1 MTRYTTFNHT
11 ADLGIEVSGRDE
23 KELFSNAA
31 FAVFDIITDLHDVN
45 ATEAH
50 RFAVEGSD
58 REDLLVNY
66 LREVLYMFSGQGLL
80 LKDFSILEIN
90 GRHLVAEVRGEPFDS
105 ARHGIK
111 TEIKAV
117 TYHEVEIRETE
128 KGLKARLIFDV

>member
-1 MTRYTTFNHT
+1 MPRYTTFNHT
-11 ADLGIEVSGRDE
+11 ADLGIEVSGKDE

-31 FAVFDIITDLHDVN
+31 FAVFDITADLHDVN
-45 ATEAH
+45 AIKVH
-50 RFAVEGSD
+50 RFAVEGSG

-66 LREVLYMFSGQGLL
+66 LREVLYMFSGHGLL
-80 LKDFSILEIN
+80 LKDFSILEID

-105 ARHGIK
+105 ARHSIK

-117 TYHEVEIRETE
+117 TYHEAEIRETE

>member
-45 ATEAH
+45 AIEVH
-50 RFAVEGSD
+50 RFAVDGSD
-58 REDLLVNY
+58 LEDLLVNY

-105 ARHGIK
+105 ARHSIK

-117 TYHEVEIRETE
+117 TYHEMEIRETE
-128 KGLKARLIFDV
+128 NGLKARLIFDV

>member
-1 MTRYTTFNHT
+1 MTGYKTFNHT
-11 ADLGIEVSGRDE
+11 ADLGIEVSGKDE
-23 KELFSNAA
+23 RELFSNAA
-31 FAVFDIITDLHDVN
+31 FAVFDITTDLHDVN
-45 ATEAH
+45 AREVR

-58 REDLLVNY
+58 LEDLLVNY

-105 ARHGIK
+105 ARHSVK

-117 TYHEVEIRETE
+117 TYHEVEVRETE